1 MIDNQDKQMMIQCR
15 NKGMSYPKI
24 AKLFGITHGVVI
36 YHLKNPDRPV
46 QTRYSKGGHEIKDKS
61 VPLYTLKPDL
71 KDIGIAVG
79 ELKNVSPK
87 LQIKPQVAFIGEPK
101 FVEEGKNYSYRQILN
116 RQKKVKL
123 VRDEVGNII
132 K

>member
-1 MIDNQDKQMMIQCR
+1 MIDNQDKQMMIECR

-24 AKLFGITHGVVI
+24 AKLFGIIHSTVI

-46 QTRYSKGGHEIKDKS
+46 QNRGSKGGHEIRDKS

-71 KDIGIAVG
+71 RDIGIVADG
-79 ELKNVSPK
+79 LKNVS
-87 LQIKPQVAFIGEPK
+87 QKPQIAYISEQR
-101 FVEEGKNYSYRQILN
+101 FVDDYRNYSYRQILN

-132 K
+132 R